1 MATVLVTGTSSGFG
15 RLTALEFAQRGHV
28 VFASMRDT
36 AKATPLLAAAEAAG
50 VALEVLRLDVTD
62 RAAVDT
68 AIAAVLE
75 RSGRLDVV
83 VNNAGV
89 FTVGPVEAHD
99 DDEIAAAFET
109 NVFGVVRV
117 VRAVLPAMRKQRAG
131 TIVVVGSIA
140 GRVAWPTVGVYAA
153 TKGALEALCDA
164 LHYELQPFGIRV
176 VLVEPGH
183 FATGLPAR
191 RARRFTRDSPYLPIA
206 RAFADFPLAGRTAG
220 DPRRVA
226 EAIVAAAESARP
238 QRRYILGEDAE
249 HWSELHRRLSDDDFA
264 DVLRATLRF
273 GE

>member
-15 RLTALEFAQRGHV
+15 RLTALEFARRGHV

-36 AKATPLLAAAEAAG
+36 ARAAPLLAAAKEAG
-50 VALEVLRLDVTD
+50 LALEVLRLDVTD
-62 RAAVDT
+62 RAAVDA
-68 AIAAVLE
+68 AIDAVLE

-99 DDEIAAAFET
+99 DTEIAATFDT

-117 VRAVLPAMRKQRAG
+117 VRAALPAMREQRAG

-176 VLVEPGH
+176 ILIEPGH

-191 RARRFTRDSPYLPIA
+191 RVRGFTRDSPYLTIA
-206 RAFADFPLAGRTAG
+206 REFTDFPLAGRTPG

-226 EAIVAAAESARP
+226 ETIVVAAENERP
-238 QRRYILGEDAE
+238 RRRYIVGEDAE
-249 HWSELHRRLSDDDFA
+249 HWSDLHRRLSDDDFE

-273 GE
+273 R